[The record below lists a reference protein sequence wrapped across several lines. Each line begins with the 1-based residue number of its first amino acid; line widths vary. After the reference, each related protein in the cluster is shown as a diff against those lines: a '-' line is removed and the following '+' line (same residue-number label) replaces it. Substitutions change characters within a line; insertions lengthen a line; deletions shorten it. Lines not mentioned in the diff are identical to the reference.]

1 MEKFNYTFVEDEVK
15 HEDIVTVINDYY
27 NSRDICEYMIPISES
42 SPLNYSVVKEEI
54 PNNKEYYDINYS
66 L

>member
-1 MEKFNYTFVEDEVK
+1 MKEFKVDGYTIVEDEVK

-27 NSRDICEYMIPISES
+27 DSRDICEYMMPVPETQ
-42 SPLNYSVVKEEI
+42 PLDYTIVKDTD
-54 PNNKEYYDINYS
+54 EYHPVDYA